1 VTPDDQREALRLWL
15 RLLAATQSIE
25 RELRRRLRER
35 FGTTLPRFDVM
46 AALDRAPDGLTMGDL
61 SRRLM
66 IANGN
71 TTVIVDGLERDGLA
85 ERTVAPEDRRRFTVM
100 LTERGRAAFAEM
112 AGAHA
117 AWVAELLGDVAAPDV
132 ETLSRLLHDVR
143 VAVVATAAGREA
155 QA

>member
-1 VTPDDQREALRLWL
+1 VSAADPREAVRLWL
-15 RLLAATQSIE
+15 RMLAATQTIE
-25 RELRRRLRER
+25 RLLRRRLREE

-46 AALDRAPDGLTMGDL
+46 AALDRAPEGLTMGDL

-71 TTVIVDGLERDGLA
+71 TTVIVDALEREGLA
-85 ERTVAPEDRRRFTVM
+85 ARTIAPEDRRRFTVM
-100 LTERGRAAFAEM
+100 LTDRGRAAFTEM
-112 AGAHA
+112 AAAHA
-117 AWVAELLGDVAAPDV
+117 GWVADLLGDVAANDK

-143 VAVVATAAGREA
+143 VAVSATTEPKEA

>member
-1 VTPDDQREALRLWL
+1 VTADDEREALRLWL
-15 RLLAATQSIE
+15 RMLAATQSIE
-25 RELRRRLRER
+25 RELRRRLRAG

-85 ERTVAPEDRRRFTVM
+85 ARTVAPEDRRRFTVM
-100 LTERGRAAFAEM
+100 LTERGRASFAEM
-112 AGAHA
+112 ASAHA
-117 AWVAELLGDVAAPDV
+117 TWVAELLGDVAAPDV

-143 VAVVATAAGREA
+143 VAVLATVSEREA

>member
-1 VTPDDQREALRLWL
+1 VTSGDQREALRLWL
-15 RLLAATQSIE
+15 RMLAATQSIE
-25 RELRRRLRER
+25 RELRRRLREG

-85 ERTVAPEDRRRFTVM
+85 ARTVAPEDRRRFTVM
-100 LTERGRAAFAEM
+100 LTDRGRAAFTEM

-117 AWVAELLGDVAAPDV
+117 AWVAELLGDVAGHDV
-132 ETLSRLLHDVR
+132 ETLSRLLHDLR
-143 VAVVATAAGREA
+143 VAVVATADRKEA

>member
-1 VTPDDQREALRLWL
+1 VTPTDPREAVRLWL
-15 RLLAATQSIE
+15 RMLAATQTIE
-25 RELRRRLRER
+25 RLLRRRLRAE

-71 TTVIVDGLERDGLA
+71 TTVIVDALEREGLA
-85 ERTVAPEDRRRFTVM
+85 ARTIAPEDRRRFTVM
-100 LTERGRAAFAEM
+100 LTDRGREAFTEM
-112 AGAHA
+112 AAAHA

-143 VAVVATAAGREA
+143 VAVSAMAEPKEA